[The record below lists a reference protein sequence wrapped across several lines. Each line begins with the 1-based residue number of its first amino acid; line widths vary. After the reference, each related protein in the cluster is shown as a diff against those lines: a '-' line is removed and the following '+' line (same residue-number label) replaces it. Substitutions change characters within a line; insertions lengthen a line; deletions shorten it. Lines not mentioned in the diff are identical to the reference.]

1 MVAPATVAAMVGLVI
16 FDVDNV
22 LVRYDRARRMADLA
36 ERLGRTADE
45 VTAAVFGSGLEDAA
59 DAGELDADEY
69 LRAVGDHLGTPVP
82 RDVWVAAR
90 AAATVAD
97 PAMVALAAE
106 VAAHTPVALLTNNGS
121 LLRQEFGRISPAVVA
136 ALPGVELFA
145 SGDLGLAKP
154 DPEVYRTVAAR
165 YGVAPADTV
174 FVDDSPDYVEG
185 ARRAGLRAHLF
196 TGRDE
201 AVAFLVTEGVQ
212 LGRT

>member
-201 AVAFLVTEGVQ
+201 AVAFLVAEGVQ